1 MNKNPP
7 LQSHNHQR
15 NWKQGTGIHR
25 MTFQMKMGA
34 LLLPLL
40 LMVAFGATHDAAAA
54 AGDEDFLAMR
64 EAFRASDT
72 RRLDAYAPR
81 LKGHV
86 LEPYAAYWQ
95 LRSRLNDAAP
105 ETMRAFLAE
114 YKDTFVAERMRS
126 DWLKRLGRTQ
136 QWELFEAERPPL
148 VEDDIDITC
157 LALQSRARTDATA
170 VREARSLWFTEKDTP
185 ESCAPLFNALA
196 ASGQLSVQDIWARVR
211 MALAAGQV
219 GVASR
224 AAAYLPAGQ
233 APNGALLSAVSQNP
247 AAHLARPFDAASRAS
262 RETTMFA
269 AYRLAR
275 SSPQQ
280 AAMHWSGMEA
290 RFTEEERAFVWGHIG
305 LQGALRHHPET
316 LAWYAKAGDMNDYQ
330 LEWKARAALRIGD
343 WKTLIAAVD
352 AMVKENQDSPWRYW
366 KARALKATGREAEA
380 LALLKPL
387 SQEYLFY
394 GQLALEELGG
404 KVSAPPPGHTPTAA
418 DIQAMSQNP
427 GIRRALALYALGMRV
442 EANREW
448 VWSIRDFDD
457 RRLLAAAEVAK
468 RADLPDRVINTADKT
483 ATLHDFRLRY
493 FAPYHDVLKVHAA
506 RQGLDEAWVLGLIRQ
521 ESRFIADIRS
531 SAGAMG
537 LMQLMPGTAQWVAG
551 RLGLKNWRWGN
562 VTDIDTNISLGTYYL
577 RHVYDYLDGNPALAS
592 AAYNAG
598 PGRAR
603 AWRPG
608 HVMETAAW
616 AETIPF
622 NETRHYVK
630 LVMANASYYAS
641 LLSLQAQSLKSRIG
655 EVGPA
660 RRDEKSLGD
669 TP

>member
-1 MNKNPP
+1 MNVAK
-7 LQSHNHQR
+7 
-15 NWKQGTGIHR
+15 T
-25 MTFQMKMGA
+25 

-40 LMVAFGATHDAAAA
+40 LFAANVSAA
-54 AGDEDFLAMR
+54 PGDDDFLALR
-64 EAFRASDT
+64 EAFRVNDT
-72 RRLDAYAPR
+72 RKLDTYAPR
-81 LKGHV
+81 LKGYV

-95 LRSRLNDAAP
+95 LRSRLDDAAP
-105 ETMRAFLAE
+105 ETVRAFLTE
-114 YKDTFVAERMRS
+114 YKDTFVAERMRA
-126 DWLKRLGRTQ
+126 DWLKRLGKNQ
-136 QWELFEAERPPL
+136 QWDLFEAERPQL
-148 VEDDIDITC
+148 IEDDIEITC
-157 LALQSRARTDATA
+157 YGLQARARTDATA

-185 ESCAPLFNALA
+185 ASCAPLFMQLA
-196 ASGQLSVQDIWARVR
+196 ASNQLSTQDVWGRIRL
-211 MALAAGQV
+211 ALAAGQV

-224 AAAYLPAGQ
+224 AAAFLPSGQ
-233 APNGALLSAVSQNP
+233 GPNPTVLSAVSQNP
-247 AAHLARPFDAASRAS
+247 AGQLARPFDASNRAA

-275 SSPQQ
+275 TSPQQ
-280 AAMHWSGMEA
+280 AANHWSGMEA
-290 RFTEEERAFVWGHIG
+290 KFTEEERAFVWGHIG
-305 LQGALRHHPET
+305 LQGALRHDPGT
-316 LAWYAKAGDMNDYQ
+316 LAWYAKAGDMSDYQ
-330 LEWKARAALRIGD
+330 LEWKARAALRAGD

-352 AMVKENQDSPWRYW
+352 VMVVEGRDSPWRYW
-366 KARALKATGREAEA
+366 KARALKATGREPEA

-404 KVSAPPPGHTPTAA
+404 KVSAPPAAYTPSAVE
-418 DIQAMSQNP
+418 IQAMGQTP
-427 GIRRALALYALGMRV
+427 GLRRALALYGLGMRV

-448 VWSIRDFDD
+448 MWTLRDMDD
-457 RRLLAAAEVAK
+457 RKLIAAAEVAK
-468 RADLPDRVINTADKT
+468 RNDIPDRVINTAEKT

-493 FAPYHDVLKVHAA
+493 YAPYRDVLKGHAA

-551 RLGLKNWRWGN
+551 KMGLKNWRFTG
-562 VTDIDTNISLGTYYL
+562 VTDVDTNLSLGTYYL
-577 RHVYDYLDGNPALAS
+577 RHVLDYLDGSPALAT

-603 AWRPG
+603 AWRPE
-608 HVMETAAW
+608 HNMEAAAW

-641 LLSLQAQSLKSRIG
+641 LLSQQAQSLHGRIG

>member
-1 MNKNPP
+1 MNKN
-7 LQSHNHQR
+7 LRVQSDDDCR
-15 NWKQGTGIHR
+15 DKKGTGISR
-25 MTFQMKMGA
+25 MNISTWLLSVA
-34 LLLPLL
+34 LGIASSITGSI
-40 LMVAFGATHDAAAA
+40 VQAAP
-54 AGDEDFLAMR
+54 GDDEFMAMR
-64 EAFRASDT
+64 EAFRVGDT
-72 RRLDAYAPR
+72 RKLDLLAPK

-95 LRSRLNDAAP
+95 LRSRLDAAAP
-105 ETMRAFLAE
+105 ETVRAFLGE
-114 YKDTFVAERMRS
+114 YKDTFVAERMRA
-126 DWLKRLGRTQ
+126 DWLRRLGRSQ
-136 QWELFEAERPPL
+136 QWDVFSAELPL
-148 VEDDIDITC
+148 LIEDDIDIAC

-185 ESCAPLFNALA
+185 DSCAPLFNALA
-196 ASGQLSVQDIWARVR
+196 ASNQLSVQDVWGRVR

-233 APNGALLSAVSQNP
+233 APNAALLSAVSQNP
-247 AAHLARPFDAASRAS
+247 AAHLARPLEATSRAA
-262 RETTMFA
+262 RETAMFA
-269 AYRLAR
+269 VYRLAR

-280 AAMHWSGMEA
+280 AAAHWSGMEA
-290 RFTEEERAFVWGHIG
+290 KFTEEERAFVWGHIG
-305 LQGALRHHPET
+305 LQGALRHDPQT
-316 LAWYAKAGDMNDYQ
+316 LSWYAKAGDMNDYQ
-330 LEWKARAALRIGD
+330 LEWKARSALRTSD

-352 AMVKENQDSPWRYW
+352 VMVKEGQDAPWRYW
-366 KARALKATGREAEA
+366 KARALKATGRDAEA
-380 LALLKPL
+380 LVLLKPL
-387 SQEYLFY
+387 SQEFSFY
-394 GQLALEELGG
+394 GQLALEDLGG
-404 KVSAPPPGHTPTAA
+404 KVTAPAAGYTATAA
-418 DIQAMSQNP
+418 DIQAMSQHS
-427 GIRRALALYALGMRV
+427 GIRRALALYALNLRS
-442 EANREW
+442 EAVREW
-448 VWSIRDFDD
+448 AWSIRDLDD
-457 RRLLAAAEVAK
+457 RKLLAASEVAK

-483 ATLHDFRLRY
+483 QSVHDFRLRY

-521 ESRFIADIRS
+521 ESRFMADVRS

-551 RLGLKNWRWGN
+551 KMGLKNWRWGN
-562 VTDIDTNISLGTYYL
+562 VTDVDTNLSLGTYYL
-577 RHVYDYLDGNPALAS
+577 RHVLDYLDGNPALAS

-603 AWRPG
+603 AWRPDRA
-608 HVMETAAW
+608 METAAW

-641 LLSLQAQSLKSRIG
+641 LLSQQAQSLRSRIG

>member
-1 MNKNPP
+1 
-7 LQSHNHQR
+7 
-15 NWKQGTGIHR
+15 
-25 MTFQMKMGA
+25 MTHMTLSKI
-34 LLLPLL
+34 LPLL
-40 LMVAFGATHDAAAA
+40 LLAAIACAA
-54 AGDEDFLAMR
+54 PGDDDFLAMR
-64 EAFRASDT
+64 EAFRVNDT
-72 RRLDAYAPR
+72 RKLELYAPR

-95 LRSRLNDAAP
+95 LRSRLEDAAP
-105 ETMRAFLAE
+105 ETVRAFLAE

-126 DWLKRLGRTQ
+126 DWLKRLGNRQ
-136 QWELFEAERPPL
+136 QWELFEVERAAL
-148 VEDDIDITC
+148 VDDDVDITC
-157 LALQSRARTDATA
+157 YGLQARARTDATA

-185 ESCAPLFNALA
+185 ASCAPLFAALA
-196 ASGQLSVQDIWARVR
+196 AANQLSVQDVWGRVR

-224 AAAYLPAGQ
+224 VAAYLPAGQ
-233 APNGALLSAVSQNP
+233 APNPALLSAVSQNP
-247 AAHLARPFDAASRAS
+247 AAQLARPLDAGSRAA

-275 SSPQQ
+275 SAPQQ
-280 AAMHWSGMEA
+280 AAAQWSAMEA
-290 RFTEEERAFVWGHIG
+290 KFTEEERAFVWGHIG
-305 LQGALRHHPET
+305 LQGALRHRPET
-316 LAWYAKAGDMNDYQ
+316 LAWYARAGDMNDYQ
-330 LEWKARAALRIGD
+330 LEWKARAALRASD

-352 AMVKENQDSPWRYW
+352 VMVVEGQDSPWRYW
-366 KARALKATGREAEA
+366 KARALKATGRDAEA

-387 SQEYLFY
+387 SQEFIFY

-404 KVSAPPPGHTPTAA
+404 KVSAPPAAYTPTAA
-418 DIQAMSQNP
+418 EIQAMSQNP
-427 GIRRALALYALGMRV
+427 GIRRAIALYALGMRV

-448 VWSIRDFDD
+448 MWTLRDLDD
-457 RRLLAAAEVAK
+457 RKLIAVAEVAK
-468 RADLPDRVINTADKT
+468 RADLPDRVINTAEKT
-483 ATLHDFRLRY
+483 QSVHDFRLRY

-521 ESRFIADIRS
+521 ESRFMADVRS

-551 RLGLKNWRWGN
+551 KMGLKNWRWSG
-562 VTDIDTNISLGTYYL
+562 VTDVDTNISLGTYYL
-577 RHVYDYLDGNPALAS
+577 RHVLDYLDGNPALAS

-603 AWRPG
+603 AWRPERT
-608 HVMETAAW
+608 MEAAAW

-630 LVMANASYYAS
+630 LVMANASYYAN
-641 LLSLQAQSLKSRIG
+641 LLSQQAQSLRARIG
-655 EVGPA
+655 DVGPA
-660 RRDEKSLGD
+660 RPAEKSLGD

>member
-1 MNKNPP
+1 
-7 LQSHNHQR
+7 
-15 NWKQGTGIHR
+15 
-25 MTFQMKMGA
+25 MTLAKII
-34 LLLPLL
+34 PLL
-40 LMVAFGATHDAAAA
+40 LLLISSAAVAAP
-54 AGDEDFLAMR
+54 GDDDFLAMR
-64 EAFRASDT
+64 DAFRASDT
-72 RRLDAYAPR
+72 RKLDLVAPK

-86 LEPYAAYWQ
+86 LEPYSAYWQ
-95 LRSRLNDAAP
+95 LRSRLDAAP
-105 ETMRAFLAE
+105 LETVRTFLAE

-126 DWLKRLGRTQ
+126 DWLKRLGKSQ
-136 QWELFEAERPPL
+136 QWDVFAVELPL
-148 VEDDIDITC
+148 LIEDDIEMAC
-157 LALQSRARTDATA
+157 YALQSRARSDATA

-185 ESCAPLFNALA
+185 DSCAPLFNALA
-196 ASGQLSVQDIWARVR
+196 ASNQLSVQDVWGRVR
-211 MALAAGQV
+211 MALASGQV

-233 APNGALLSAVSQNP
+233 SPNAALLSAVSQNP
-247 AAHLARPFDAASRAS
+247 AAHLARAFDAASRAA

-280 AAMHWSGMEA
+280 AAAHWSGMETK
-290 RFTEEERAFVWGHIG
+290 FTEDERAFVWGHIG
-305 LQGALRHHPET
+305 LQGALRHHPQT
-316 LAWYAKAGDMNDYQ
+316 LSWYARAGDMNDYQ
-330 LEWKARAALRIGD
+330 LEWKARAALRAGD

-352 AMVKENQDSPWRYW
+352 VMVHENKDSPWRYW

-387 SQEYLFY
+387 SQEYIFY

-404 KVSAPPPGHTPTAA
+404 KVVAPPPGYTPTAA
-418 DIQAMSQNP
+418 EIQAMGQDP

-448 VWSIRDFDD
+448 AWSIRDMDD
-457 RRLLAAAEVAK
+457 KKLLAAAEIAK
-468 RADLPDRVINTADKT
+468 RADIPDRVINTADKT
-483 ATLHDFRLRY
+483 QSVHDFRLRY

-506 RQGLDEAWVLGLIRQ
+506 KQGLDEAWVLGLIRQ

-551 RLGLKNWRWGN
+551 KMGLKNWRWGN

-577 RHVYDYLDGNPALAS
+577 RHVLDYLDGNPALAS

-603 AWRPG
+603 AWRPERT
-608 HVMETAAW
+608 METAAW

-641 LLSLQAQSLKSRIG
+641 LLTQQAQSLRGRIG
-655 EVGPA
+655 DVGPA
-660 RRDEKSLGD
+660 RPAEKSLGD

>member
-1 MNKNPP
+1 MNRVTY
-7 LQSHNHQR
+7 LR
-15 NWKQGTGIHR
+15 N
-25 MTFQMKMGA
+25 FLLLA
-34 LLLPLL
+34 LLFCSGQI
-40 LMVAFGATHDAAAA
+40 VAQTND
-54 AGDEDFLAMR
+54 DFLAMR
-64 EAFRASDT
+64 DAFRASDT
-72 RRLDAYAPR
+72 RKLDLYAPKV
-81 LKGHV
+81 KGHV

-95 LRSRLNDAAP
+95 LRARLNDAPA
-105 ETMRAFLAE
+105 ETVRAFLAE

-126 DWLKRLGRTQ
+126 DWVKRLGKAQ
-136 QWELFEAERPPL
+136 QWDLFTAEQPL
-148 VEDDIDITC
+148 LIEDDIDVTC
-157 LALQSRARTDATA
+157 LALQARARTDATA

-196 ASGQLSVQDIWARVR
+196 ASNQLSAQDVWARVR
-211 MALAAGQV
+211 MALGAGQV

-233 APNGALLSAVSQNP
+233 GPNGALLSAVSQNP
-247 AAHLARPFDAASRAS
+247 AAHLARPLDATSRAA

-280 AAMHWSGMEA
+280 AAAHWSGMESK
-290 RFTEEERAFVWGHIG
+290 FTEDERAFVWGHIG
-305 LQGALRHHPET
+305 LQGALRHDPQT
-316 LAWYAKAGDMNDYQ
+316 LSWYARAGDMNDYQ
-330 LEWKARAALRIGD
+330 LEWKARAALRAGD
-343 WKTLIAAVD
+343 WKTLLAAVD
-352 AMVKENQDSPWRYW
+352 VMVHENKDSPWRYW

-404 KVSAPPPGHTPTAA
+404 KVSAPPPGYTPTAA
-418 DIQAMSQNP
+418 DIQAMSQHP
-427 GIRRALALYALGMRV
+427 GIRRALALFGLGMRA
-442 EANREW
+442 EGNREW
-448 VWSIRDFDD
+448 MWTLRELDD
-457 RRLLAAAEVAK
+457 RKLIAAAEVAK
-468 RADLPDRVINTADKT
+468 RADMPDRVINTAEKT
-483 ATLHDFRLRY
+483 QSVHDFRLRY
-493 FAPYHDVLKVHAA
+493 YAPYHDVLKVHAA
-506 RQGLDEAWVLGLIRQ
+506 KQGLDEAWVLGLIRQ

-551 RLGLKNWRWGN
+551 KMGLKNWRWGN

-603 AWRPG
+603 AWRPDRT
-608 HVMETAAW
+608 MEAAAW

-641 LLSLQAQSLKSRIG
+641 LLSQQAQSLRSRIG

-660 RRDEKSLGD
+660 RPAEKSLGD

>member
-1 MNKNPP
+1 MNRVTC
-7 LQSHNHQR
+7 LR
-15 NWKQGTGIHR
+15 N
-25 MTFQMKMGA
+25 FLLLA
-34 LLLPLL
+34 LLLCGGQ
-40 LMVAFGATHDAAAA
+40 VFAQTN
-54 AGDEDFLAMR
+54 EDFLAMR
-64 EAFRASDT
+64 EAFRVNDT
-72 RRLDAYAPR
+72 RKLDAYAPR

-95 LRSRLNDAAP
+95 LRSRLDAAAP
-105 ETMRAFLAE
+105 ETVRAFLAE

-126 DWLKRLGRTQ
+126 DWAKRLGKTQ
-136 QWELFEAERPPL
+136 QWDLFTAEQPL
-148 VEDDIDITC
+148 LIEDDIDVTC
-157 LALQSRARTDATA
+157 LALQARARTDATA

-196 ASGQLSVQDIWARVR
+196 ASNQLSVQDVWARVR

-233 APNGALLSAVSQNP
+233 APNGALLTAVSQNP
-247 AAHLARPFDAASRAS
+247 AAHLVNGARPLDAASRAA
-262 RETTMFA
+262 RETVMFA

-280 AAMHWSGMEA
+280 AAAHWSGMESK
-290 RFTEEERAFVWGHIG
+290 FTEDERAFVWGHIG
-305 LQGALRHHPET
+305 LQGALRHEPET
-316 LAWYAKAGDMNDYQ
+316 LSWYAKAGDMNDYQ
-330 LEWKARAALRIGD
+330 LEWKARAALRVSD

-352 AMVKENQDSPWRYW
+352 AMVHENKDSPWRYW

-387 SQEYLFY
+387 SQEFLFY
-394 GQLALEELGG
+394 GQLALEDLGG
-404 KVSAPPPGHTPTAA
+404 KVSAPPAGYTPTAA
-418 DIQAMSQNP
+418 EIQTMSQNP
-427 GIRRALALYALGMRV
+427 SVRRALALYALGLRP
-442 EANREW
+442 EATREW
-448 VWSIRDFDD
+448 VWAIRDFDD
-457 RRLLAAAEVAK
+457 RKLLAAAEVAK
-468 RADLPDRVINTADKT
+468 RADVPDRVINTADKT
-483 ATLHDFRLRY
+483 ATVHDFRLRY
-493 FAPYHDVLKVHAA
+493 YAPHRELLKTHAA
-506 RQGLDEAWVLGLIRQ
+506 RQGLDEAWVYGLIRQ

-551 RLGLKNWRWGN
+551 KMGLKNWRWGS
-562 VTDIDTNISLGTYYL
+562 VTDVDTNLSLGTYYL
-577 RHVYDYLDGNPALAS
+577 RHVYDYLDGSAALAT

-603 AWRPG
+603 AWRPDRP
-608 HVMETAAW
+608 MEAAAW

-630 LVMANASYYAS
+630 LVMANAGYYAS
-641 LLSLQAQSLKSRIG
+641 LLAQQVPSLKSRMG
-655 EVGPA
+655 DVGPA
-660 RRDEKSLGD
+660 RPTDKALGD

>member
-1 MNKNPP
+1 MNVAK
-7 LQSHNHQR
+7 
-15 NWKQGTGIHR
+15 T
-25 MTFQMKMGA
+25 

-40 LMVAFGATHDAAAA
+40 LFAANVSAA
-54 AGDEDFLAMR
+54 PGDDDFLAMR
-64 EAFRASDT
+64 EAFRVNDT
-72 RRLDAYAPR
+72 RKLDTYAPR
-81 LKGHV
+81 LKSHV

-95 LRSRLNDAAP
+95 LRSRLDDAAP
-105 ETMRAFLAE
+105 ETVRAFLTE
-114 YKDTFVAERMRS
+114 YKDTFVAERMRA
-126 DWLKRLGRTQ
+126 DWLKRLGKNQ
-136 QWELFEAERPPL
+136 QWDLFEAERPQL
-148 VEDDIDITC
+148 IEDDIEITC
-157 LALQSRARTDATA
+157 YGLQARARTDATA

-185 ESCAPLFNALA
+185 ASCAPLFMQLA
-196 ASGQLSVQDIWARVR
+196 ASNQLSTQDVWGRIRL
-211 MALAAGQV
+211 ALAAGQV

-224 AAAYLPAGQ
+224 AAAFLPSGQ
-233 APNGALLSAVSQNP
+233 GPNPTVLSAVSQNP
-247 AAHLARPFDAASRAS
+247 AGQLARPFDASNRAA

-275 SSPQQ
+275 TSPQQ
-280 AAMHWSGMEA
+280 AANHWSGMEA
-290 RFTEEERAFVWGHIG
+290 KFTEEERAFVWGHIG
-305 LQGALRHHPET
+305 LQGALRHDPGT
-316 LAWYAKAGDMNDYQ
+316 LAWYAKAGDMSDYQ
-330 LEWKARAALRIGD
+330 LEWKARAALRAGD

-352 AMVKENQDSPWRYW
+352 VMVVEGRDSPWRYW
-366 KARALKATGREAEA
+366 KARALKATGREPEA

-404 KVSAPPPGHTPTAA
+404 KVSAPPAAYTPSAVE
-418 DIQAMSQNP
+418 IQAMGQTP
-427 GIRRALALYALGMRV
+427 GLRRALALYGLGMRV

-448 VWSIRDFDD
+448 MWTLRDMDD
-457 RRLLAAAEVAK
+457 RKLIAAAEVAK
-468 RADLPDRVINTADKT
+468 RNDIPDRVINTAEKT

-493 FAPYHDVLKVHAA
+493 YAPYRDVLKGHAA

-551 RLGLKNWRWGN
+551 KMGLKNWRFTG
-562 VTDIDTNISLGTYYL
+562 VTDVDTNLSLGTYYL
-577 RHVYDYLDGNPALAS
+577 RHVLDYLDGSPALAT

-603 AWRPG
+603 AWRPE
-608 HVMETAAW
+608 HNMEAAAW

-641 LLSLQAQSLKSRIG
+641 LLSQQAQSLHGRIG

>member
-1 MNKNPP
+1 MRHMQIAKN
-7 LQSHNHQR
+7 
-15 NWKQGTGIHR
+15 
-25 MTFQMKMGA
+25 

-40 LMVAFGATHDAAAA
+40 LLVGLSVGQAAAVP
-54 AGDEDFLAMR
+54 GDDDFLAMR

-72 RRLDAYAPR
+72 RRLDSIAPK

-86 LEPYAAYWQ
+86 LEPYGAYWQ
-95 LRSRLNDAAP
+95 LRSRLDAAAP
-105 ETMRAFLAE
+105 EAVRAFLAE
-114 YKDTFVAERMRS
+114 YKDTFVAERIRS

-136 QWELFEAERPPL
+136 QWEVFAAELPQL
-148 VEDDIDITC
+148 IEDDIEITC
-157 LALQSRARTDATA
+157 YALQSRARSDGTA

-196 ASGQLSVQDIWARVR
+196 ASNQLSVQDVWGRVR
-211 MALAAGQV
+211 MALAVGQV

-233 APNGALLSAVSQNP
+233 EPNSALLSAVSQNP
-247 AAHLARPFDAASRAS
+247 AAHITRPTDGASRAA

-269 AYRLAR
+269 VYRLAR
-275 SSPQQ
+275 SSPSQ
-280 AAMHWSGMEA
+280 AAAHWAGMEA
-290 RFTEEERAFVWGHIG
+290 KFTEDERAFVWGHIG

-316 LAWYAKAGDMNDYQ
+316 LAWYAKAVDMNDYQ
-330 LEWKARAALRIGD
+330 LEWKARAALRAGD

-352 AMVKENQDSPWRYW
+352 VMVHESKDSPWRYW
-366 KARALKATGREAEA
+366 KARALKATGRDAEA

-387 SQEYLFY
+387 SQEYIFY

-404 KVSAPPPGHTPTAA
+404 KVVAPPPGYTATAA
-418 DIQAMSQNP
+418 DIQAMSQHP
-427 GIRRALALYALGMRV
+427 GIRRAMALYEFGMRV

-448 VWSIRDFDD
+448 MWTLRTLDD
-457 RRLLAAAEVAK
+457 RKLIATAEVAK
-468 RADLPDRVINTADKT
+468 RANMPDRVINTADKT
-483 ATLHDFRLRY
+483 QSVHDFRLRY
-493 FAPYHDVLKVHAA
+493 HAPHHGVLKVHAA
-506 RQGLDEAWVLGLIRQ
+506 KHGLDEAWVLGLIRQ
-521 ESRFIADIRS
+521 ESRFVADVRS

-577 RHVYDYLDGNPALAS
+577 RHVYDYLDSNPALAS

-603 AWRPG
+603 AWRPDRA
-608 HVMETAAW
+608 MEAAAW

-641 LLSLQAQSLKSRIG
+641 LLTQQTQSLRGRIG
-655 EVGPA
+655 EIAAA

>member
-1 MNKNPP
+1 
-7 LQSHNHQR
+7 
-15 NWKQGTGIHR
+15 
-25 MTFQMKMGA
+25 MKIRTT
-34 LLLPLL
+34 LLAITLSIAGS
-40 LMVAFGATHDAAAA
+40 VANAAS
-54 AGDEDFLAMR
+54 GDEDFLLMR
-64 EAFRASDT
+64 DAFRASDI
-72 RRLDAYAPR
+72 RKLDLYAPK

-95 LRSRLNDAAP
+95 LRSRLDAAAP
-105 ETMRAFLAE
+105 DTVRAFLEE
-114 YKDTFVAERMRS
+114 YKDAFVAERLRS
-126 DWLKRLGRTQ
+126 DWLKRLGKNQ
-136 QWELFEAERPPL
+136 QWDLFAAELPL
-148 VEDDIDITC
+148 LIEDDVDIIC
-157 LALQSRARTDATA
+157 YALQSRARSDTTA

-196 ASGQLSVQDIWARVR
+196 ASNQLSVQDVWGRVR

-233 APNGALLSAVSQNP
+233 APNAALLSAVSQNP
-247 AAHLARPFDAASRAS
+247 AAHLARPFDANSRAA

-280 AAMHWSGMEA
+280 AATHWSGKEA
-290 RFTEEERAFVWGHIG
+290 KFTEEERAFVWGHIG
-305 LQGALRHHPET
+305 LQGALRHDPQT
-316 LAWYAKAGDMNDYQ
+316 LSWYAKAGDMNDYQ
-330 LEWKARAALRIGD
+330 LEWKARAALRAGD
-343 WKTLIAAVD
+343 WTTLIAAVD
-352 AMVKENQDSPWRYW
+352 VMVKEGQDAPWRYW
-366 KARALKATGREAEA
+366 KARALKALGRDAEA
-380 LALLKPL
+380 LVLLKPL
-387 SQEYLFY
+387 SQEFSFY
-394 GQLALEELGG
+394 GQLALEDLGG
-404 KVSAPPPGHTPTAA
+404 KINAPPPGYTPSAA
-418 DIQAMSQNP
+418 DMQAMSQNP
-427 GIRRALALYALGMRV
+427 GIRRALALYGLGMRV

-448 VWSIRDFDD
+448 AWSIRGMDD
-457 RRLLAAAEVAK
+457 RQLLAAAEVAK
-468 RADLPDRVINTADKT
+468 RADIPDRVINTADKT
-483 ATLHDFRLRY
+483 VAVHDFRLRY
-493 FAPYHDVLKVHAA
+493 FAPYHDMLKVHAA

-551 RLGLKNWRWGN
+551 KMGLKNWRWGS
-562 VTDIDTNISLGTYYL
+562 VTDVDTNLSLGTYYL
-577 RHVYDYLDGNPALAS
+577 KHVLDYLDGNPALAS

-603 AWRPG
+603 AWRPERT
-608 HVMETAAW
+608 METAAW

-641 LLSLQAQSLKSRIG
+641 LLSQQAQSLRGRIG

-660 RRDEKSLGD
+660 RPAEKSLGD

>member
-1 MNKNPP
+1 
-7 LQSHNHQR
+7 
-15 NWKQGTGIHR
+15 
-25 MTFQMKMGA
+25 MTLSKILF
-34 LLLPLL
+34 LLLL
-40 LMVAFGATHDAAAA
+40 AANASAA
-54 AGDEDFLAMR
+54 PGDDDFLAMR
-64 EAFRASDT
+64 EAFRVNDARKLDT
-72 RRLDAYAPR
+72 YAPR

-95 LRSRLNDAAP
+95 LRSRLDDAAP
-105 ETMRAFLAE
+105 ESVRAFLTE
-114 YKDTFVAERMRS
+114 YKDTFVAERLRA
-126 DWLKRLGRTQ
+126 DWLKRLGKNQ
-136 QWELFEAERPPL
+136 QWALFEAERPL
-148 VEDDIDITC
+148 LIDDDVEIAC
-157 LALQSRARTDATA
+157 YGLQARTHTDATA

-185 ESCAPLFNALA
+185 ASCAPLFSTLA
-196 ASGQLSVQDIWARVR
+196 ASNQISAQDVWARVR
-211 MALAAGQV
+211 LALAAGQV

-224 AAAYLPAGQ
+224 AATFLPAGQ
-233 APNGALLSAVSQNP
+233 GPNPTVLAAVSQNP
-247 AAHLARPFDAASRAS
+247 AGQLARPFDATSRAA

-280 AAMHWSGMEA
+280 AAAHWAGMEA

-305 LQGALRHHPET
+305 LQGALRHDPNT
-316 LAWYAKAGDMNDYQ
+316 LSWYAKAGDMSDYQ
-330 LEWKARAALRIGD
+330 LEWKARAALRAGD

-352 AMVKENQDSPWRYW
+352 VMVVEGQDSPWRYW

-387 SQEYLFY
+387 SQEYIFY

-404 KVSAPPPGHTPTAA
+404 KISAPPAGYTPTAA
-418 DIQAMSQNP
+418 EIQAMGQTP
-427 GIRRALALYALGMRV
+427 GLRRALALYGLGMRV

-448 VWSIRDFDD
+448 MWTLRDMDD
-457 RRLLAAAEVAK
+457 RKLIAAAEVAK
-468 RADLPDRVINTADKT
+468 RADMPDRVINTAEKT
-483 ATLHDFRLRY
+483 LSVHDFRLRY

-521 ESRFIADIRS
+521 ESRFIADVRS

-551 RLGLKNWRWGN
+551 KMGLKNWRWAG
-562 VTDIDTNISLGTYYL
+562 VTDVDTNLSLGTYYL
-577 RHVYDYLDGNPALAS
+577 RHVLDYLDGSPALAT

-603 AWRPG
+603 AWRPERA
-608 HVMETAAW
+608 MEAAAW

-641 LLSLQAQSLKSRIG
+641 LLSQQAQSLHGRIG

-660 RRDEKSLGD
+660 RPAEKSLGD

>member
-1 MNKNPP
+1 MKIHTKIRTI
-7 LQSHNHQR
+7 LLSMVLSL
-15 NWKQGTGIHR
+15 TG
-25 MTFQMKMGA
+25 GA
-34 LLLPLL
+34 
-40 LMVAFGATHDAAAA
+40 AHAA
-54 AGDEDFLAMR
+54 AGDDDFLAMR
-64 EAFRASDT
+64 EAFRVGDT
-72 RRLDAYAPR
+72 RRLDALAPK

-95 LRSRLNDAAP
+95 LRSRLEAAAP
-105 ETMRAFLAE
+105 ETVRAFLAE
-114 YKDTFVAERMRS
+114 YKDTFVGERMRA
-126 DWLKRLGRTQ
+126 DWLRRLGRSQ
-136 QWELFEAERPPL
+136 QWDLFAAELPL
-148 VEDDIDITC
+148 LIEDDIDITC
-157 LALQSRARTDATA
+157 LSLQSRARTDATA

-185 ESCAPLFNALA
+185 ESCSPLFNALA
-196 ASGQLSVQDIWARVR
+196 ASNQLSVQDVWARVR

-219 GVASR
+219 GVAGR

-233 APNGALLSAVSQNP
+233 GPNAALLSAVSQNP
-247 AAHLARPFDAASRAS
+247 AAHLARPFDASSRAS
-262 RETTMFA
+262 RETVMFA

-290 RFTEEERAFVWGHIG
+290 KFTEEERAFVWGHIG

-330 LEWKARAALRIGD
+330 LEWKARAALRAGD

-352 AMVKENQDSPWRYW
+352 VMVKENQDSPWRYW
-366 KARALKATGREAEA
+366 KGRALKALGREAEA

-404 KVSAPPPGHTPTAA
+404 KVSAPPPAYTPTAA
-418 DIQAMSQNP
+418 DLQAMSQHP
-427 GIRRALALYALGMRV
+427 GIRRSLALYALGMRG

-448 VWSIRDFDD
+448 VWTIREFDD

-483 ATLHDFRLRY
+483 QSVHDFRLRY
-493 FAPYHDVLKVHAA
+493 FAPYRDVLTVHAA

-521 ESRFIADIRS
+521 ESRFMADVRS

-562 VTDIDTNISLGTYYL
+562 VTDVDTNISLGTYYL
-577 RHVYDYLDGNPALAS
+577 RHVYDYLDSSAAMAT

-603 AWRPG
+603 AWRPDRT
-608 HVMETAAW
+608 MEAAAW

-641 LLSLQAQSLKSRIG
+641 LLSQQAQSLKARIG
-655 EVGPA
+655 EVGPG